1 MCLGGLIVAGI
12 APSQVRDDRVQ
23 WTHHLYLGSGIMT
36 QKALMEL
43 AIVSFAI
50 GILQW
55 ASESSSDGS
64 TAFVMAAIF
73 TIGACITH

>member
-1 MCLGGLIVAGI
+1 
-12 APSQVRDDRVQ
+12 
-23 WTHHLYLGSGIMT
+23 MT

-43 AIVSFAI
+43 AVAVLFTI

-73 TIGACITH
+73 TIGACITHVIRCDATNSARPRSFRPRNPV